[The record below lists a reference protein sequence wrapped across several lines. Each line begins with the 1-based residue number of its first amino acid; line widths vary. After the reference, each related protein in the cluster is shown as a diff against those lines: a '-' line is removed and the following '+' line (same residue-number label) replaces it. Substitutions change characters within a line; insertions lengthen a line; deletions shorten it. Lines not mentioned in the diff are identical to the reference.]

1 MRPQWRNGQTHHH
14 QKGWRSQ
21 FCRCC
26 TMFGP
31 SNYRKRGE
39 TYFTNIGRIR
49 ASNRT
54 KYDEDF
60 ILQSNIIKSNID
72 SKWNNIWDFSHYK
85 SRLI

>member
-31 SNYRKRGE
+31 SNYRKRGD
-39 TYFTNIGRIR
+39 YIFTNIGRIR
-49 ASNRT
+49 AFNRS
-54 KYDEDF
+54 YDFEKDF
-60 ILQSNIIKSNID
+60 LLQKMTYEKTTM
-72 SKWNNIWDFSHYK
+72 KWK
-85 SRLI
+85 SRWNFSRRCP